1 MRCLVHRS
9 RDDEQPRSR
18 FMIYVWAYEQ
28 GEGSKR
34 KMGKR
39 AAGQDDNGADE
50 VAERIQAMAL
60 ADAANQAKEAGR
72 EPGTDEVQVKKP
84 EIVQDVLVPW
94 VLQPARPASK
104 RQPGQPRARRKKQA
118 ALDDRPNAVAKA
130 EGADDSPEGAEE
142 VAKTVAEEPKVY
154 HRYYH
159 LFLRGELRELVL
171 TAAREDGYGVLPD
184 PVERAEGG
192 DRASAIAGTG
202 EGNGKWMRVLKE
214 GWEADNWWIEC
225 EVGSGG
231 L

>member
-50 VAERIQAMAL
+50 VAERTKAMAL
-60 ADAANQAKEAGR
+60 ADTANQAKEA
-72 EPGTDEVQVKKP
+72 EKETKTDEAEVKKP

-94 VLQPARPASK
+94 VLQPARPAST

-118 ALDDRPNAVAKA
+118 APEDRQDAVADA
-130 EGADDSPEGAEE
+130 ESAGDTPKVAEE
-142 VAKTVAEEPKVY
+142 ANTVAEAPKVY

-159 LFLRGELRELVL
+159 LFLREELRELVL
-171 TAAREDGYGVLPD
+171 TAAREDGYDVLPD
-184 PVERAEGG
+184 PVEHAEGG
-192 DRASAIAGTG
+192 DQASAVARTG
-202 EGNGKWMRVLKE
+202 EGSGKWMRVLKE

-225 EVGSGG
+225 EVGSGE